1 MPLAI
6 PELRM
11 IGGGDVVTVSER
23 FLVPVPIA
31 FVALRVTVKTPVA
44 LGVPLMRPVFMSTL
58 KPFGSGDALKVVGD
72 FVAAI

>member
-11 IGGGDVVTVSER
+11 IGGGDVVTVSESV
-23 FLVPVPIA
+23 LVPVPMP
-31 FVALRVTVKTPVA
+31 FVALRVTGKTPVA
-44 LGVPLMRPVFMSTL
+44 LGVPLIRPVFVSTL
-58 KPFGSGDALKVVGD
+58 KPFGSGDALKAVGD